1 MQSQQRSEETTMYKD
16 DEVSKI
22 FQNKMNRSLIDMQ
35 NRSYVVNRNK
45 NNHNDRADK
54 SQILRGNETIGNVAD
69 ESTFIARLSNK
80 SANAEGT
87 KGCRDVSQIH
97 DVTAGMAGN
106 ERSMLLGSNLNDLS
120 DLNEPTLLE
129 RLSSS

>member
-1 MQSQQRSEETTMYKD
+1 MYKD
-16 DEVSKI
+16 EEVSKI
-22 FQNKMNRSLIDMQ
+22 FQNKMNRSLVDLQ
-35 NRSYVVNRNK
+35 NRSYVVNRK
-45 NNHNDRADK
+45 RNNQNNDRADK
-54 SQILRGNETIGNVAD
+54 SLILRGNETIGNVAD
-69 ESTFIARLSNK
+69 ESTHLARLSNK
-80 SANAEGT
+80 SGNAEGS
-87 KGCRDVSQIH
+87 KGYKDVSQIH